1 MIDIMLLA
9 VRVCRFRFPHPEVL
23 DRRDLSRFDPSPGKV
38 PLYSLATL
46 VRPRSEDHFCEKV
59 FGLGEKPGPAALV
72 GHEGRGARF
81 DAYLRQA
88 ACTFV

>member
-59 FGLGEKPGPAALV
+59 FGLGGKAWFSRFDRPREAV
-72 GHEGRGARF
+72 GHFSRF
-81 DAYLRQA
+81 AAHLRA
-88 ACTFV
+88 GTL